1 MRDGSITFSTALD
14 NAQLEKD
21 LDRLGKKILRE
32 RELLGGLKIKKNG
45 LEKQLKA
52 AGAALDELQKKT
64 KAAHGGA
71 VISFGDVEK
80 IALLKPAVS
89 AIKGEIGKYTEAIR
103 ESNRELESA
112 KSSWGE
118 VYAQL
123 EDIRRQAQAGDG
135 GTLKDR
141 AGEFHGRVRE
151 ASSNLLQ
158 PARQLFEK
166 LFRDGFGG
174 FAKAGRDA
182 APADQGAPGGPKT
195 GSAEKKK
202 KNGFAPAAKQVL
214 SLAKRLKVVLTLS
227 KAIGGAFKRLGGT
240 IKEALVSPA
249 VHKGLSMLRE
259 QAAAYLRANTQ
270 FSGTLQQL
278 KGILL
283 TAFQPVYDA
292 AVPALM
298 ALLNVLSRAA
308 AAAAQFMAGLFG
320 VTAKRAQE
328 NAKALYGQAMA
339 TEAAGSAAEEAAGSL
354 AGFDEIN
361 TIQTEKQG
369 GGGTAGD
376 TGSLFDYAYEDMPF
390 SSWGEAFSA
399 LLDRMLSGI
408 PNLMEAFKGFSDWLN
423 GLTKKLYDMFAFP
436 GALEKAG
443 QLGRDL
449 AGALNQLIDS
459 VDWYQLGQAAG
470 AGLNLALQ
478 LLTEL
483 IYTFDWIGLGAR
495 LAECVNGIVSETDW
509 GEFGRLLWAK
519 LKIAL
524 ETLGGFIAEL
534 DMPQLAGAVSDM
546 ITGFFNSVTE
556 TIQNIDWFKLGEQI
570 RDFLVNIKWAEI
582 AESVAAAAGQ
592 AVRAFFEFVQ
602 GFLGE
607 AWGSLVSWWN
617 DTAFEDGKFTIG
629 GLLNGIWEAVKD
641 IGAWIKEHIF
651 DPFVNGFKDVFGI
664 DPASTVM
671 EEMGG
676 GVMDGLFNGINDAIA
691 PIVELFEGIFNG
703 FTSFVEDVFTVDWK
717 AAWEGAANIFKGI
730 WNGIVSTLESAVNLI
745 IRGINF
751 LIGKV
756 NGLIGDGLLSKGLE
770 LFGLPNGKIPT
781 ISQVQIP
788 RLAQGAVIPPN
799 REFMAVLGDQRSGMN
814 LEAPEGLMRR
824 IVREEAGGGESA
836 ALLQAILTA
845 VKAGHVIMVDGSVFG
860 RTAIKTINS
869 VTTSAGRQLLLL

>member
-1 MRDGSITFSTALD
+1 
-14 NAQLEKD
+14 
-21 LDRLGKKILRE
+21 
-32 RELLGGLKIKKNG
+32 
-45 LEKQLKA
+45 
-52 AGAALDELQKKT
+52 
-64 KAAHGGA
+64 
-71 VISFGDVEK
+71 
-80 IALLKPAVS
+80 
-89 AIKGEIGKYTEAIR
+89 
-103 ESNRELESA
+103 
-112 KSSWGE
+112 
-118 VYAQL
+118 
-123 EDIRRQAQAGDG
+123 
-135 GTLKDR
+135 
-141 AGEFHGRVRE
+141 
-151 ASSNLLQ
+151 
-158 PARQLFEK
+158 
-166 LFRDGFGG
+166 
-174 FAKAGRDA
+174 
-182 APADQGAPGGPKT
+182 
-195 GSAEKKK
+195 
-202 KNGFAPAAKQVL
+202 
-214 SLAKRLKVVLTLS
+214 
-227 KAIGGAFKRLGGT
+227 
-240 IKEALVSPA
+240 
-249 VHKGLSMLRE
+249 
-259 QAAAYLRANTQ
+259 
-270 FSGTLQQL
+270 
-278 KGILL
+278 
-283 TAFQPVYDA
+283 
-292 AVPALM
+292 
-298 ALLNVLSRAA
+298 
-308 AAAAQFMAGLFG
+308 
-320 VTAKRAQE
+320 
-328 NAKALYGQAMA
+328 
-339 TEAAGSAAEEAAGSL
+339 
-354 AGFDEIN
+354 
-361 TIQTEKQG
+361 
-369 GGGTAGD
+369 
-376 TGSLFDYAYEDMPF
+376 
-390 SSWGEAFSA
+390 
-399 LLDRMLSGI
+399 
-408 PNLMEAFKGFSDWLN
+408 
-423 GLTKKLYDMFAFP
+423 
-436 GALEKAG
+436 
-443 QLGRDL
+443 
-449 AGALNQLIDS
+449 
-459 VDWYQLGQAAG
+459 
-470 AGLNLALQ
+470 
-478 LLTEL
+478 
-483 IYTFDWIGLGAR
+483 
-495 LAECVNGIVSETDW
+495 
-509 GEFGRLLWAK
+509 
-519 LKIAL
+519 
-524 ETLGGFIAEL
+524 
-534 DMPQLAGAVSDM
+534 MPQLAGAVSDM

-770 LFGLPNGKIPT
+770 LFGLPNGKITT